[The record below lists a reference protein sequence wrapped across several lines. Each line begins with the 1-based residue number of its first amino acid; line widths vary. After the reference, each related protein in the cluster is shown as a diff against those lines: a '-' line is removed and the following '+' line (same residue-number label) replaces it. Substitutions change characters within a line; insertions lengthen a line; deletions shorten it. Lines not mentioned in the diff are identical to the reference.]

1 MTAGALQAHEQGV
14 VGLLATVAGFQVVLH
29 LRQQMG
35 GHLGIGHGPVG
46 AA

>member
-1 MTAGALQAHEQGV
+1 MPAGALQAHEQSV
-14 VGLLATVAGFQVVLH
+14 VGLSAAVTGFQVVLH

-35 GHLGIGHGPVG
+35 GHLGIGQGTVG

>member
-1 MTAGALQAHEQGV
+1 MPAGALQAHEQSV
-14 VGLLATVAGFQVVLH
+14 VGLSAAVTGFQVVLH

-35 GHLGIGHGPVG
+35 GHLGIGHGSVS